1 MAKVKNTKLKID
13 CLMQWMDTLSSK
25 KTKIETK
32 QRPEQ
37 YVKIKGRR

>member
-1 MAKVKNTKLKID
+1 MSKIKNTKLKID

-25 KTKIETK
+25 KAKIETK

-37 YVKIKGRR
+37 HVKIKGRR

>member
-1 MAKVKNTKLKID
+1 MG
-13 CLMQWMDTLSSK
+13 TLSSK